1 MSNNDL
7 AVNLHFALFNTSAGY
22 LLKPP
27 GMCASNVDADSPTG
41 TRDLDDSYWPPARD
55 VLQRTVIEIISLH
68 SCPKGVVIGACD
80 CHGDCVVDAISHNA
94 AHISPYLWQRGE
106 QRPRFNGSRGACHQF
121 VTELSGQTAP
131 PHKSGVSNPEVSL
144 SVHPIGGTCA
154 YPWHDDGPIFQ
165 LLSATLHVLCLSLLA
180 GFCAISSTEYLSQH
194 DTNAEIS
201 FGSEKGGMN
210 TTFGVTAY
218 CFAAEPQSTF
228 LRVSVRGDMQE
239 LCYETAVLGRLR
251 RGYRVFQLRGL
262 LGTRIELCYLLI
274 HVSFGVQ
281 RNVWVT
287 PRQVCLSRLRGGLRV
302 LLTVVWAAL
311 RSCVFKGRRKV
322 AGRIRLL
329 STRSLLSPKTPSS
342 RPSLWRFVN

>member
-1 MSNNDL
+1 MCLNMSNNDL

-68 SCPKGVVIGACD
+68 SCPK
-80 CHGDCVVDAISHNA
+80 
-94 AHISPYLWQRGE
+94 RGE

-144 SVHPIGGTCA
+144 SVHPIG
-154 YPWHDDGPIFQ
+154 
-165 LLSATLHVLCLSLLA
+165 

-287 PRQVCLSRLRGGLRV
+287 PRQLRIQRTEEGRWKDTIAEHTEPLIAENTKLQAELV
-302 LLTVVWAAL
+302 AL
-311 RSCVFKGRRKV
+311 RELNELNVHELNELKQKY
-322 AGRIRLL
+322 LQ
-329 STRSLLSPKTPSS
+329 
-342 RPSLWRFVN
+342 